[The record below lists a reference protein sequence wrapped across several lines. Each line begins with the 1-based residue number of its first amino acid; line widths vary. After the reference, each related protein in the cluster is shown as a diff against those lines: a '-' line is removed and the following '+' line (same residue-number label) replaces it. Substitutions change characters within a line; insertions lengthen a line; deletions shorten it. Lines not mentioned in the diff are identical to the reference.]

1 MRMKTAEKGMANGG
15 KRELTLKDRLS
26 RLTYLQA
33 CKLLGAE
40 GERLIRHG
48 GGYEIDIDGDVY
60 FGGDLFRLRL
70 DTLQRDLSPVVTITQ
85 MAEAK
90 QRLHWNCTACDGA
103 CEHVGAAFSL
113 ILEEKM
119 ALGLAAPPPE
129 RTLMESL
136 SEDDLVRQAIADR
149 EERALKERM
158 TVRSADPKK
167 LWTDYLVTNAE
178 SGKTYRVALR
188 GWETGD
194 SYCSCPDFR
203 KSTLGVC
210 KHILNVQQKARRR
223 FPATVCKRL
232 YRRRHIAVHLRYGK
246 ELELRLLLPREVDD
260 SIGRIVR
267 PIKDRAI
274 KDVHDLVKRVGK
286 LEVLG
291 QDVTIYPDAGEYIS
305 QRLFQDRI
313 ASVVA
318 DIRQN
323 PKQHRLRTELLK
335 AELLPYQLDG
345 IAFAVGAG
353 RAILADDM
361 GLGKTIQGIGIAEL
375 LAREAGIGRVLI
387 VCPASLKS
395 QWRSEIHRFSSR
407 DCQLVL
413 GSAAERVGQ
422 YDNGCFFT
430 ICNYEQVLRDI
441 LAIEKVR
448 WDLIILD
455 EGQRI
460 KNWESKTSGV
470 VKMLKSSFAL
480 VLSGTP
486 LENRLDDLFS
496 VTEFIDD
503 RRLGPAFRFLNR
515 HRVVDE
521 KGKVLG
527 YKNLAELRK
536 RLKPILLRRTRSSV
550 MQDLPPRTTEVVRI
564 APTEEQA
571 DLHRANL
578 RIVSSI
584 VRKPYIN
591 EMDLLR
597 LRKALLMCRMS
608 ADSTFLVD
616 KQAPGYSSKLETLDD
631 LLGSLLA
638 EEDRKVILFSEW
650 TTMLG
655 LIEPL
660 IEKRGVQYV
669 RLDGSVPQKQRQ
681 RLVQRFQEDPDCRL
695 FIATN
700 AGAMGLNLQAANTVV
715 NVDLPWNPAMLEQRV
730 ARAHRMGQPHP
741 VQVFVLVTEDTIEE
755 NLLATLSAKH
765 ELALAAL
772 DAESEVDTVDLAS
785 GMEELKR
792 RLEILLGAKPDAP
805 IDESE
810 KARQTEEAERLAR
823 RDKVALAGGQLL
835 GAAFSFLDELLP
847 GQEAEGDRG
856 GRSKERSRR
865 LAEGIRQRLDEC
877 LQKDEQGR
885 LQLTVTLPDG
895 SALDSLARSLARL
908 MDVGS
913 GPPTELVPADASV
926 MVTKSREASTIP
938 LPDSVV
944 GRVGKPAWQAS

>member
-1 MRMKTAEKGMANGG
+1 MSTSVKTSK

-48 GGYEIDIDGDVY
+48 GGTEIDIDEDVY

-70 DTLQRDLSPVVTITQ
+70 NGAVVTITQ

-129 RTLMESL
+129 RIPVESL
-136 SEDDLVRQAIADR
+136 SEQELVEQAIAQR
-149 EERALKERM
+149 EERARKERM
-158 TVRSADPKK
+158 TVRAMEPNK
-167 LWTDYLVTNAE
+167 LWTDYMVTSSE

-188 GWETGD
+188 GWQPGE

-203 KSTLGVC
+203 KNTLGVC
-210 KHILNVQQKARRR
+210 KHILNVQRKTKRR
-223 FPATVCKRL
+223 FSAATCKHR
-232 YRRRHIAVHLRYGK
+232 YRRRRITIHLCYAH
-246 ELELRLLLPREVDD
+246 ELELRMLLPDNFDD
-260 SIGRIVR
+260 GIGRIVR
-267 PIKDRAI
+267 PIRNRAI
-274 KDVHDLVKRVGK
+274 QDVHDLLKRVGK
-286 LEVLG
+286 LEALG
-291 QDVTIYPDAGEYIS
+291 HDVMIYPDAEEYIS
-305 QRLFQDRI
+305 RRLFQDRI

-318 DIRQN
+318 DIQRD
-323 PKQHRLRTELLK
+323 PKQHPLRTQLLK
-335 AELLPYQLDG
+335 GELLPYQLDG

-375 LAREAGIGRVLI
+375 LAREASIKRVLI
-387 VCPASLKS
+387 VCPASVKS
-395 QWRSEIHRFSSR
+395 QWRSEIQRFSNR

-413 GSAAERVGQ
+413 GSAAERAEQ
-422 YDNGCFFT
+422 YDSECFFT

-441 LAIEKVR
+441 IAIEKVS

-460 KNWESKTSGV
+460 KNWEAKTSRVIKG
-470 VKMLKSSFAL
+470 LKSPYAL

-496 VTEFIDD
+496 VAEFIDD
-503 RRLGPAFRFLNR
+503 QRLGPAFRFFNR
-515 HRVVDE
+515 HRIVDE

-527 YKNLAELRK
+527 YKNLGDLRK
-536 RLKPILLRRTRSSV
+536 RLQPILLRRTRALV
-550 MQDLPPRTTEVVRI
+550 MQDLPPRTTEIMRI

-571 DLHRANL
+571 DLHGANL

-616 KQAPGYSSKLETLDD
+616 KQEPGYSSKLEALDD

-638 EEDRKVILFSEW
+638 EEDRKIILFSEW

-660 IEKRGVQYV
+660 IEKRGAPYV
-669 RLDGSVPQKQRQ
+669 RLDGSVPQKRRQ
-681 RLVQRFQEDPDCRL
+681 QLVQTFQKDPNCRL

-700 AGAMGLNLQAANTVV
+700 AGATGLNLQAANTVI
-715 NVDLPWNPAMLEQRV
+715 NVDLPWNPAVLEQRV
-730 ARAHRMGQPHP
+730 ARAHRMGQKRP
-741 VQVFVLVTEDTIEE
+741 VQVFVLVTERTIEE

-772 DAESEVDTVDLAS
+772 DAESEIDTVDLAS
-785 GMEELKR
+785 GIEELKA
-792 RLEILLGAKPDAP
+792 RLEVLLGAKPDAP

-810 KARQTEEAERLAR
+810 KTRQADEAERLAR
-823 RDKVALAGGQLL
+823 REKVALAGGQLVT
-835 GAAFSFLDELLP
+835 AAFAMLNELIP
-847 GQEAEGDRG
+847 SREPTEASDRFAENI
-856 GRSKERSRR
+856 KERLS
-865 LAEGIRQRLDEC
+865 EC
-877 LQKDEQGR
+877 FSKDEQGR
-885 LQLTVTLPDG
+885 PQLTLTLPD
-895 SALDSLARSLARL
+895 STALDSLLGALARL
-908 MDVGS
+908 MEVPNGLA
-913 GPPTELVPADASV
+913 GQPTVV
-926 MVTKSREASTIP
+926 MKSKRVSTIP
-938 LPDSVV
+938 LSDGLSQTHTA
-944 GRVGKPAWQAS
+944 RVGAGEQV